1 MLSNV
6 LVPNVAIGELLWDL
20 LPTGPRLGG
29 TTANYAILSSRL
41 GAKSALVSCV
51 GEDELGHEALERL
64 TSVSCELALKGAA
77 GGRFDASAVQVSRT
91 LPTGTVSVTL
101 DAAGRPQYEINQ
113 PVAWDGIEAE
123 STLLELAR
131 QAGVVCFGTLAQ
143 RLATSRGTIREF
155 VEATPDACVR
165 VCDLNLRKPFCTEEV
180 VRWCLEHVTLIK
192 VSDEELPEVGRLLG
206 VDKIGK
212 GFPYEGLGEEA
223 LTAAAVESAEAL
235 LELAPQCE
243 LVAVT
248 LGPHGSLIASRGE
261 GWDRHRGFPVKVVD
275 TIGAG
280 DAFTAG
286 LVHAYTRSATV
297 SQMNVV
303 SNLCGS
309 YVASHSGAT
318 PELSEELLG
327 SIGAALGSAS
337 VA

>member
-20 LPTGPRLGG
+20 LPAGARLGG

-51 GEDELGHEALERL
+51 GQDDLGREALERL
-64 TSVSCELALKGAA
+64 RGVSRELAGEH
-77 GGRFDASAVQVSRT
+77 GGSCGQFDASAIQVSEQ

-101 DAAGRPQYEINQ
+101 DAAGRPHYEINQ
-113 PVAWDGIEAE
+113 PVAWDGIQARPD
-123 STLLELAR
+123 LLELAAS
-131 QAGVVCFGTLAQ
+131 AGVVCFGTLAQ
-143 RLATSRGTIREF
+143 RLATSRTAIRAF
-155 VEATPDACVR
+155 VNATPTQCVR

-206 VDKIGK
+206 VNAIGR
-212 GFPYEGLGEEA
+212 GFPHDGADGAA
-223 LTAAAVESAEAL
+223 LSAAALESAEAL
-235 LELAPQCE
+235 LALAPGCE

-248 LGPHGSLIASRGE
+248 LGPHGSLIASRLH
-261 GWDRHRGFPVKVVD
+261 GWDRHGGFTVQVVD

-286 LVHAYTRSATV
+286 LVHAYTRGASV
-297 SQMNVV
+297 KQMNVV

-309 YVASHSGAT
+309 YVAGQSGAT
-318 PELSEELLG
+318 PMLSSELLA
-327 SIGAALGSAS
+327 SIGAALEA
-337 VA
+337 A